1 MTATISSSTAT
12 SPAANPALAA
22 LSGTAATPPA
32 ESGTSAAGASGA
44 SGLFATL
51 LQKQMHKPVGANAS
65 GTDPTL
71 LLTSA
76 DSAESAEP
84 DELETLG
91 TELAALLPFLE
102 AAGLVVKPMQ
112 TDKTATDLANDK
124 SPAEATPVETTFS
137 AATAP
142 ATGQLPSDTAA
153 LIPFAPVTAPPAAVD
168 LLPQQMG
175 GTAPLPAAS
184 MAATMATT
192 SAAPT
197 PPTNTPA
204 GTAIIADGAVAAP
217 QTDMPANGGGTS
229 SQEGNT
235 GGQPTFAALL
245 ATAHTAV
252 QSGAATAGSTQNGE
266 VSVIADTGAMAPAQ
280 NGQPNSAAMATQTSA
295 PAVQH
300 DTPPAL
306 SVTAPVGAAQWDRE
320 VGDKVVWMANRMESR
335 ADLVLTPPQ
344 MGRVEVSLT
353 VNGDQA
359 SATFTSANPA
369 VREALEAAMP
379 RLREALAEAG
389 IQLGQAQVGAENP
402 NPSAQQE
409 KNGDNFASGR
419 DAENDATP
427 QQTTVGNPRV
437 SDSSTMGRGLVDV
450 FA

>member
-76 DSAESAEP
+76 DSAEP

-137 AATAP
+137 AATDP

-168 LLPQQMG
+168 LLPQQAG
-175 GTAPLPAAS
+175 GTAPLPAA
-184 MAATMATT
+184 TMATT
-192 SAAPT
+192 SASPT

-204 GTAIIADGAVAAP
+204 GTAIIADGTVAAP
-217 QTDMPANGGGTS
+217 LTDMPANGGGTS

-235 GGQPTFAALL
+235 GGQSTFAALL
-245 ATAHTAV
+245 ATAHAAV

-295 PAVQH
+295 PVIQH

-306 SVTAPVGAAQWDRE
+306 SVAAPVGAAQWDRE

-419 DAENDATP
+419 DAENDAAP

-437 SDSSTMGRGLVDV
+437 SDNSTMGRGLVDV